1 METNQISK
9 GRLWTSRVLS
19 GLAILFML
27 SDSIFKF
34 FPPDEVVKGTTD
46 LGYGEH
52 HLLPIGILGFV
63 STLLYIIPRTS
74 VLGALLLTGYFGGAM
89 ATHFRLD
96 NPLFSHILFP
106 VYLALLIWG
115 GLWLRNENLRKL
127 VPLKNDKVRA

>member
-1 METNQISK
+1 METKQISK
-9 GRLWTSRVLS
+9 GRLWTGRVMS

-34 FPPDEVVKGTTD
+34 IAPPEVVDGTVI
-46 LGYGEH
+46 LGYAEH
-52 HLLPIGILGFV
+52 HLVPIGILGLV

-74 VLGALLLTGYFGGAM
+74 ILGALLLTAYFGGAI

-106 VYLALLIWG
+106 VYLAILVWG
-115 GLWLRNENLRKL
+115 GLWLRNENLRRL
-127 VPLKNDKVRA
+127 VPFQDTSARA